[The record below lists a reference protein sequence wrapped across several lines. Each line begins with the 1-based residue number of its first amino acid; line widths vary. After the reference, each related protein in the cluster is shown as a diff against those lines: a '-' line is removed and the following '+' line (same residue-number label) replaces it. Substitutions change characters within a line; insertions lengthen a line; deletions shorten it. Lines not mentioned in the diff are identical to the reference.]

1 MKIVYLVNIKEKRY
15 EEIWCETFAEID
27 LVEMA
32 ARAMEDLFG
41 IDSFCIKYVKPE
53 FEEVE

>member
-15 EEIWCETFAEID
+15 EEMWCETPAEVD
-27 LVEMA
+27 LIEMT

-41 IDSFCIKYVKPE
+41 IDSFCIKYVEPE
-53 FEEVE
+53 FEEIE